1 VLLCSVYL
9 RTHPEVALERTQ
21 LRARKEES
29 RVTLHY
35 LKKLHDLHED
45 WLINQT
51 KFSCPAPVSSYFVTV
66 SICLLIPFPDVLHY
80 QQCNLFEPIHI
91 SSKYLEQ
98 EENICVCIT
107 DIFAGSHSFSIV
119 KDSELSFRHVLS
131 VYAHVYVCV
140 CVCVCVVFF

>member
-1 VLLCSVYL
+1 VFDRQVVRRNFFSLIRAYENLLYVLLCSVYL
-9 RTHPEVALERTQ
+9 RTHPEVAFERAR

-66 SICLLIPFPDVLHY
+66 SVYVLIPFPDVLH
-80 QQCNLFEPIHI
+80 
-91 SSKYLEQ
+91 
-98 EENICVCIT
+98 
-107 DIFAGSHSFSIV
+107 
-119 KDSELSFRHVLS
+119 
-131 VYAHVYVCV
+131 
-140 CVCVCVVFF
+140 